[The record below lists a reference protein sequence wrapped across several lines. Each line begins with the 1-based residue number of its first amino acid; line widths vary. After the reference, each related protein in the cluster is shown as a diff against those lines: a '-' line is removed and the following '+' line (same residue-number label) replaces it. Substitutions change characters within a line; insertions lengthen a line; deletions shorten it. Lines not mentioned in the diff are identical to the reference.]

1 MKNESIIIDKD
12 QAVPVDSKVIE
23 KKLVELQ
30 RSWIFWENYQID
42 VQSHQNNENKDWNA
56 QIKRVFNFS
65 DLITFWQFWNTYP
78 GSIPKDVFY
87 NGDRFIYFFD
97 TRKRIDGL
105 NLFVEGIS
113 PKWED
118 PENAG
123 GKILALQYDIRD
135 DLEGFLDYA
144 SHYWRQLILELIGE
158 TLPCANLVRNIFNI
172 KFKFNKT
179 ILFIPYCT

>member
-1 MKNESIIIDKD
+1 MKNESIKIDKD
-12 QAVPVDSKVIE
+12 QAIPVDT
-23 KKLVELQ
+23 KLVEKNKVILQ
-30 RSWIFWENYQID
+30 RSWVFWENYQLD
-42 VQSHQNNENKDWNA
+42 VNSHQNTENKDWNA
-56 QIKRVFNFS
+56 QIKRIFSFS

-78 GSIPKDVFY
+78 GSVPKDVFY

-144 SHYWRQLILELIGE
+144 SFYWRQLILELIGE
-158 TLPCANLVRNIFNI
+158 SLPCAHLVR
-172 KFKFNKT
+172 
-179 ILFIPYCT
+179 IL